1 MQNHCQVT
9 QWKKDQSMNF
19 RAKIQMRVMKKCI
32 INHATNDRMSDK
44 KVMKVC
50 WLMGDKKVE
59 GLIQLIIDS
68 LRFGLFLD

>member
-1 MQNHCQVT
+1 
-9 QWKKDQSMNF
+9 
-19 RAKIQMRVMKKCI
+19 MKKCI

-44 KVMKVC
+44 KVTKIC